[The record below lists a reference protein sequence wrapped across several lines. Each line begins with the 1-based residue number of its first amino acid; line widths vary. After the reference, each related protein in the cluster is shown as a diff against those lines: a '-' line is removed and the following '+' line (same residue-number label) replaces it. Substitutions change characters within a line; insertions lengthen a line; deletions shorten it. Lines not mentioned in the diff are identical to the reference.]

1 MATIKDWNNLNFSE
15 IFEIYPLIGTE
26 LIWLIFIVVYWLYW
40 HFKLLNWK
48 TTITKIFVKKL
59 ILTTISFNEFS
70 VIFRNLFIKIT
81 TFSFQNIKRNRE
93 RGLGNQ

>member
-40 HFKLLNWK
+40 HFKIGQLENK
-48 TTITKIFVKKL
+48 DYEN
-59 ILTTISFNEFS
+59 ILKEVNSNNDHL
-70 VIFRNLFIKIT
+70 R
-81 TFSFQNIKRNRE
+81 
-93 RGLGNQ
+93 

>member
-40 HFKLLNWK
+40 HFKIGQLENK
-48 TTITKIFVKKL
+48 DYEN
-59 ILTTISFNEFS
+59 ILKEVNSN
-70 VIFRNLFIKIT
+70 NDQL
-81 TFSFQNIKRNRE
+81 Q
-93 RGLGNQ
+93 

>member
-40 HFKLLNWK
+40 HFKVGQLENK
-48 TTITKIFVKKL
+48 DYEN
-59 ILTTISFNEFS
+59 ILKEVNSN
-70 VIFRNLFIKIT
+70 NDQL
-81 TFSFQNIKRNRE
+81 Q
-93 RGLGNQ
+93 

>member
-40 HFKLLNWK
+40 HFKVGQLESKDYEN
-48 TTITKIFVKKL
+48 
-59 ILTTISFNEFS
+59 ILKEVNSNNDQL
-70 VIFRNLFIKIT
+70 R
-81 TFSFQNIKRNRE
+81 
-93 RGLGNQ
+93 

>member
-40 HFKLLNWK
+40 HFKIGQLENHDYENIRKELG
-48 TTITKIFVKKL
+48 
-59 ILTTISFNEFS
+59 SDE
-70 VIFRNLFIKIT
+70 
-81 TFSFQNIKRNRE
+81 NIK
-93 RGLGNQ
+93 NQ